1 MSNVRLCVLQW
12 DFVVVVRRALSSS
25 SIDVVD
31 DWAAAITER
40 GDPQGRMSER
50 GWVVDNE
57 TVALDEWLIVIGN
70 VCVCCTYSDGKE
82 GYAPTIAHCV
92 DAEC

>member
-1 MSNVRLCVLQW
+1 MS
-12 DFVVVVRRALSSS
+12 ALSSS
-25 SIDVVD
+25 SIDDDDDVD

-50 GWVVDNE
+50 GWVVDKE

-70 VCVCCTYSDGKE
+70 VCVC
-82 GYAPTIAHCV
+82 
-92 DAEC
+92 